1 MKKTILL
8 LFAFMFIQKS
18 IAQDTIASVEKSNF
32 GIQTGLIGLWGFNE
46 YKLSNPIS
54 LRSEIGVQLGFS
66 TGYDKTY
73 TTIFPSLSIEPRWY
87 YNLNKRLRKGKNIK
101 KNSGNYFSIYSI
113 YNSNQTLYS
122 SNENID
128 YVSKFAILPKWGIK
142 RTYNN
147 HLTFE
152 TNFGL
157 GPNFY
162 PKDFNGK
169 RQDVYVDL
177 GLRIGYTF

>member
-1 MKKTILL
+1 
-8 LFAFMFIQKS
+8 MFIQKS

-101 KNSGNYFSIYSI
+101 KIVVIIFPSILFTTQI
-113 YNSNQTLYS
+113 KLY
-122 SNENID
+122 IQAT
-128 YVSKFAILPKWGIK
+128 K
-142 RTYNN
+142 T
-147 HLTFE
+147 
-152 TNFGL
+152 
-157 GPNFY
+157 
-162 PKDFNGK
+162 
-169 RQDVYVDL
+169 
-177 GLRIGYTF
+177 